1 MKKIFQKIMILA
13 LAGILCLLPIHSI
26 QAAPISYNKAM
37 KIYSKALN
45 SWIRT
50 PRQVKI
56 TDDVRVRSGSD
67 VFGNDIGKSVY
78 LHKAYCSDMSYWMYE
93 DLNGDGVP
101 EYLAGLPNGQLIIL
115 TIYNNKAKVL
125 AVLRTTAVM
134 SDIYHNSQNQT
145 FTIAS
150 SITARLVSRNVY
162 KIRNG
167 KLYRLATLSDAVG
180 QMNGYGYV
188 PVNRYL
194 NGKIVSKKKY
204 DSYYQKYCKNMRHI
218 DWKRGQ
224 G

>member
-1 MKKIFQKIMILA
+1 M
-13 LAGILCLLPIHSI
+13 
-26 QAAPISYNKAM
+26 
-37 KIYSKALN
+37 
-45 SWIRT
+45 
-50 PRQVKI
+50 
-56 TDDVRVRSGSD
+56 
-67 VFGNDIGKSVY
+67 
-78 LHKAYCSDMSYWMYE
+78 
-93 DLNGDGVP
+93 
-101 EYLAGLPNGQLIIL
+101 PNGQLIIL
-115 TIYNNKAKVL
+115 TIYNNKVKVL
-125 AVLRTTAVM
+125 AVLRTTVVM
-134 SDIYHNSQNQT
+134 SDIYYNSQNQI

-218 DWKRGQ
+218 GWRQGQ
-224 G
+224 E